1 MSDQA
6 NEFKTELAKLRAELV
21 SRVQFEGLEKRVVEL
36 EAGGLASSRI
46 DWLQDQL
53 NRLDPANRS
62 LSFSGF
68 TSTSAAGRRANVE
81 KFLQSVMVESV
92 PICQVEHI
100 FRGPSGDRK
109 MSDLSIVEL
118 PSRAVREQVLKKVQ
132 DRHKGIMLEDD
143 QNQVSV
149 KRAKTAWQLKRNAN
163 LKQVVDRLKKD
174 GKLQGKEPVIA
185 WQLEGTKDR
194 AVKVGDVV
202 AFLQKPTDA
211 CGIFL
216 APYQNVVF

>member
-1 MSDQA
+1 MPDL
-6 NEFKTELAKLRAELV
+6 N
-21 SRVQFEGLEKRVVEL
+21 SRFSATTRFENFAGRRGTPKNRDLEIKYRV
-36 EAGGLASSRI
+36 
-46 DWLQDQL
+46 
-53 NRLDPANRS
+53 P
-62 LSFSGF
+62 F

-81 KFLQSVMVESV
+81 TFLQSVMGEIV

-109 MSDLSIVEL
+109 MSALSVVEL

-163 LKQVVDRLKKD
+163 LKQAVDRLKKD
-174 GKLQGKEPVIA
+174 GKLQGKEPVMA
-185 WQLEGTKDR
+185 WKLEGTKDR
-194 AVKVGDVV
+194 AVNVGDVV

-216 APYQNVVF
+216 APYQSVAF